1 MREYLHSIGSSDR
14 TLKLQIE
21 AELAWQRYLGQQVEP
36 FVNVG
41 EEEVQGILDRLKSQ
55 EGQPEYHL
63 KEILLGA
70 TPDRLDEVA
79 RNAQGLMDEI
89 KKDQPQF
96 EYFTQYSPEK
106 STERRARNECVNTD
120 KK

>member
-41 EEEVQGILDRLKSQ
+41 EEEVQGILDQLKSQ

-63 KEILLGA
+63 KEIFLGA

-79 RNAQGLMDEI
+79 RNRSEEHTSELPSLMRNSYAVFCL
-89 KKDQPQF
+89 KKK
-96 EYFTQYSPEK
+96 T
-106 STERRARNECVNTD
+106 
-120 KK
+120 

>member
-55 EGQPEYHL
+55 EGPPEYHL
-63 KEILLGA
+63 KAIFLGA
-70 TPDRLDEVA
+70 TLDRPDAVA
-79 RNAQGLMDEI
+79 PNAQRLMDEI
-89 KKDQPQF
+89 KNDQRPF
-96 EYFTQYSPEK
+96 ENLPQYSEDPTK
-106 STERRARNECVNTD
+106 
-120 KK
+120 

>member
-41 EEEVQGILDRLKSQ
+41 EEEVQGILDRLKTQ

-63 KEILLGA
+63 KEIFLGA

-79 RNAQGLMDEI
+79 RNSSE
-89 KKDQPQF
+89 
-96 EYFTQYSPEK
+96 
-106 STERRARNECVNTD
+106 ERRVGKECVSPCRSRWSPYH
-120 KK
+120 

>member
-55 EGQPEYHL
+55 EGQPESHL
-63 KEILLGA
+63 KAIFLGA
-70 TPDRLDEVA
+70 TPDRLDERSEENTSA
-79 RNAQGLMDEI
+79 IQSLMRTSYVVI
-89 KKDQPQF
+89 
-96 EYFTQYSPEK
+96 
-106 STERRARNECVNTD
+106 C
-120 KK
+120 